1 MCCEIRSTNP
11 SGLASPLDSRLFSQ
25 WGFNRIIG
33 RIEMGPLKLEDIE
46 SEFDEQQTSLELPSR
61 ISVPV

>member
-1 MCCEIRSTNP
+1 MCCEIRGTNP

-25 WGFNRIIG
+25 WGFNRIIR

-46 SEFDEQQTSLELPSR
+46 GSASLSCNIAILESSRLSED
-61 ISVPV
+61 